1 MRLNHKGKI
10 KMNREDIAVNVVG
23 YIVFSL
29 LLLIFAYPFYYLLI
43 STISDNNLVSLN
55 KIVLYPIGI
64 HFSNYI
70 EVLKLNRLQDAA
82 WISVGRTLMGTLLS
96 LLVTAYMG
104 YFFTKE
110 KMWHRKFF
118 YRFTVATMYF
128 SAGTIPVY
136 LNMKMLGLLNNFWVY
151 VVPGCFSVY
160 NMILVKTY
168 IESLPASL
176 EEAAEID
183 GAGYFTRFFRIVLP
197 LSKPILAT
205 VGLFAAVG
213 QWNALFDTKLYVT
226 DTKLYT
232 LQFVLYEYY
241 QQVKSIQETIALH
254 GGGQE
259 MLNAA
264 SSTSV
269 RLTMTAVTVIPII
282 CVYPFIQKYY
292 MKGIMIGAVKG

>member
-1 MRLNHKGKI
+1 MRNNKTGKI
-10 KMNREDIAVNVVG
+10 KMNREDIVVSVLG
-23 YIVFSL
+23 YTIFSV

-43 STISDNNLVSLN
+43 STISDNNLVSMN
-55 KIVLYPIGI
+55 KISLYPVGL
-64 HFSNYI
+64 HLNNYV
-70 EVLKLNRLQDAA
+70 EVMKLKRLQDAA
-82 WISVGRTLMGTLLS
+82 WISIARTLAGTAIS
-96 LLVTAYMG
+96 LLVTSYVG

-128 SAGTIPVY
+128 SAGTIPIY
-136 LNMKMLGLLNNFWVY
+136 LNIKMLGLLNNFWVY
-151 VVPGCFSVY
+151 VIPGCLSIY

-168 IESLPASL
+168 MESLPASL

-197 LSKPILAT
+197 LCKPILAT
-205 VGLFAAVG
+205 VGLFCAVG
-213 QWNALFDTKLYVT
+213 QWNALFDTKLYIT

-241 QQVKSIQETIALH
+241 EQVKSIQETIVLH
-254 GGGQE
+254 GGGQD

-264 SSTSV
+264 SSQSV

-292 MKGIMIGAVKG
+292 MKGIMVGAVKG